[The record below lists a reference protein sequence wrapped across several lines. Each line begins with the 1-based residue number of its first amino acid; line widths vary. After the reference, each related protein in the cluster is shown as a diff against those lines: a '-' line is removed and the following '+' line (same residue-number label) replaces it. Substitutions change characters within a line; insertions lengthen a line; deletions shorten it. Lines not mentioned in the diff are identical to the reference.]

1 MNLENLLEKLNIP
14 SKCYSGRVVPKVAFY
29 EEATLTPQDR
39 KRIKNDISK
48 VRWLYVFK
56 PETINIAKYI
66 DESID
71 FSEVSFVQVELENLG
86 IANKIIELIHKT
98 IQYPIVLFITCNDDL
113 IVSVADKR
121 KNLVDSSK
129 LSVQEI
135 VSTQVISLNNLSK
148 ITKSFFDCLRIEK
161 LDHTNF
167 FTFYKDIKGI
177 VISMKASE
185 FTNQFIR
192 YTSESSDKLTILQ
205 QIETANLKIGTLR
218 ARTKNEKQ
226 INRQTEINIEIN
238 NLQKNILNLIQ
249 KL

>member
-1 MNLENLLEKLNIP
+1 MFEQLLLQLNIP
-14 SKCYSGRVVPKVAFY
+14 EKCISGRVVPKTAFY

-56 PETINIAKYI
+56 PETINIAKYV
-66 DESID
+66 DDVVD

-98 IQYPIVLFITCNDDL
+98 IQYPIVLFLTCQNNL

-135 VSTQVISLNNLSK
+135 ISTQAISLDNISPKTNSFFDYLKIEKLNHSNFYSFYNDIKALVISL
-148 ITKSFFDCLRIEK
+148 
-161 LDHTNF
+161 
-167 FTFYKDIKGI
+167 
-177 VISMKASE
+177 KASE
-185 FTNQFIR
+185 YTNQFNR
-192 YTSESSDKLTILQ
+192 YTTSASDKLKVLR
-205 QIETANLKIGTLR
+205 QIETAYLKIESLR
-218 ARTKNEKQ
+218 TRIKNEKQ

>member
-1 MNLENLLEKLNIP
+1 MLEQLLLQLNIP
-14 SKCYSGRVVPKVAFY
+14 AKCISGRVVPKTAFY

-56 PETINIAKYI
+56 PETINIPKYV

-71 FSEVSFVQVELENLG
+71 FSEVSFVQVELENLE
-86 IANKIIELIHKT
+86 IANKIIEIIHKT
-98 IQYPIVLFITCNDDL
+98 IQYPLVLFVTCEDDL

-135 VSTQVISLNNLSK
+135 VSSQVVSISNLSK
-148 ITKSFFDCLRIEK
+148 TTNLFFDDLRVEK
-161 LDHTNF
+161 LDHSNF
-167 FTFYKDIKGI
+167 YTFYKDIIGLI
-177 VISMKASE
+177 ISLKASE
-185 FTNQFIR
+185 YTNRYIR
-192 YTSESSDKLTILQ
+192 YTKESSDKLTILR
-205 QIETANLKIGTLR
+205 QIETDNQKIVTLR
-218 ARTKNEKQ
+218 ARIKNEKQ
-226 INRQTEINIEIN
+226 INRQTEVNIEIN

>member
-1 MNLENLLEKLNIP
+1 MLEQLLLQLNIP
-14 SKCYSGRVVPKVAFY
+14 EKCISGRVIPKTAFY

-56 PETINIAKYI
+56 SETINIAKYV

-71 FSEVSFVQVELENLG
+71 FSELSFVQVELENLG
-86 IANKIIELIHKT
+86 IANKIIEIIHKT
-98 IQYPIVLFITCNDDL
+98 IQYPLVLFITCNDNL

-121 KNLVDSSK
+121 RNLVDSSK

-135 VSTQVISLNNLSK
+135 ISTQVISLKNLST
-148 ITKSFFDCLRIEK
+148 ITNSFFENLKIEK
-161 LDHTNF
+161 LDHSNF
-167 FTFYKDIKGI
+167 YTFYRDIKGL
-177 VISMKASE
+177 VISTKASE
-185 FTNQFIR
+185 YTNRFIR
-192 YTSESSDKLTILQ
+192 YSTESSDKLTILQ
-205 QIETANLKIGTLR
+205 QIESNNQKIEILR
-218 ARTKNEKQ
+218 ARVKNEKQ